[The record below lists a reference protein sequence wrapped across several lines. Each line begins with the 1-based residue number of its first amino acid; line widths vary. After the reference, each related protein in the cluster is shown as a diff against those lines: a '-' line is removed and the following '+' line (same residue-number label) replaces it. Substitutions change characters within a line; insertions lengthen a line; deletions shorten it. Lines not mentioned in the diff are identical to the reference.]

1 VRAFCFVLRNE
12 KRVVYVVYVVYG
24 VYVVYV
30 VYVVGLDRCR
40 IGLL

>member
-1 VRAFCFVLRNE
+1 MRAFCFVLRNE

-30 VYVVGLDRCR
+30 VGLDRCR

>member
-30 VYVVGLDRCR
+30 VGLDRCR